1 MVGAYKRGAGN
12 PGAIFHKR
20 MHSLSARLLVLTVF
34 FVMLAEV
41 FIFVPSVS
49 KFRVD
54 WLGARMNAAHLAM
67 LAFDAAPDRAVGEM
81 LKTELLSQVG
91 AHNVLVR
98 RGGARL
104 VLDGATPPHIDKT
117 FNLADQG
124 PLELVFDALEVYSQ
138 TGNRVIRVLSPSP
151 ADPAIEI
158 ELVLDEAPMR
168 SDMLG
173 FGWRIFLLSVV
184 ISLVTAS
191 LVYLSLHWLLVR
203 PMRRITE
210 SMTIFSEKPE
220 DVRRIIQPS
229 GRADEIGTAER
240 QLAAMQRGL
249 RAALTQKAHLAALG
263 TAVAK
268 INHDLRGA
276 LSMALLVS
284 DRLEE
289 SDDPEVRKLAPT
301 VITSI
306 ERAVALCSQTLDF
319 AGGKEKE
326 IKRQRFALRPLVAEI
341 KTMMEAPEDSAVILD
356 NRTLDAFT
364 VDGDRD
370 EIFRILLNLCRNAAE
385 AGATGIAV
393 SARSVPDGA
402 EIDIRDNGPGLP
414 PRAQEMLFRPFE
426 GSARAGGTG
435 LGLAIARELAEG
447 HGGDLALVSTDAGG
461 TLFRLSLPLD
471 TNNHATVSPPAG
483 GNPA

>member
-1 MVGAYKRGAGN
+1 MRTRANTARAN
-12 PGAIFHKR
+12 REQLSLKR
-20 MHSLSARLLVLTVF
+20 MHSLSARLLVLTAF
-34 FVMLAEV
+34 FVMLSEV
-41 FIFVPSVS
+41 FIFVPSVA
-49 KFRVD
+49 KFRID
-54 WLGARMNAAHLAM
+54 WLEARMNAAHLAM

-81 LKTELLSQVG
+81 LKSELLSQVG

-104 VLDGATPPHIDKT
+104 VLDGAAPSRIDKA
-117 FNLADQG
+117 FDLADQETWEIV
-124 PLELVFDALEVYSQ
+124 LDALEVYFQ
-138 TGNRVIRVLSPSP
+138 TENRVIRVLSPSP

-168 SDMLG
+168 RDMLA

-191 LVYLSLHWLLVR
+191 LVYLSLHLMLVR
-203 PMRRITE
+203 PMRRITA
-210 SMTIFSEKPE
+210 SMTDFSQKPE

-240 QLAAMQRGL
+240 QLAAMQSGL

-268 INHDLRGA
+268 INHDLRGG
-276 LSMALLVS
+276 LSTALLVS
-284 DRLEE
+284 DYLEK

-301 VITSI
+301 VINSI
-306 ERAVALCSQTLDF
+306 ERAVALCSQTLDY
-319 AGGKEKE
+319 AGADEKA
-326 IKRQRFALRPLVAEI
+326 IRRRRFQLHPLVAEI
-341 KTMMEAPEDSAVILD
+341 QAMMEAPEDKAVTLE
-356 NRTLDAFT
+356 NRTLDAFL

-370 EIFRILLNLCRNAAE
+370 QIFRILNNLCRNAAE
-385 AGATGIAV
+385 AGATRITV
-393 SARSVPDGA
+393 SARPAAHGV
-402 EIDIRDNGPGLP
+402 EIDIRDDGPGLP
-414 PRAQEMLFRPFE
+414 PRAQEKLFQPFE

-447 HGGDLALVSTDAGG
+447 HGGGLDLVSTDASG
-461 TLFRLSLPLD
+461 TLFRLTLPLD
-471 TNNHATVSPPAG
+471 SDNRSVARQENIE
-483 GNPA
+483 ND

>member
-1 MVGAYKRGAGN
+1 
-12 PGAIFHKR
+12 
-20 MHSLSARLLVLTVF
+20 
-34 FVMLAEV
+34 
-41 FIFVPSVS
+41 
-49 KFRVD
+49 
-54 WLGARMNAAHLAM
+54 M

-81 LKTELLSQVG
+81 LKAELLSQVG

-104 VLDGATPPHIDKT
+104 VLDGAAPTHIDAT
-117 FNLADQG
+117 FMLADQE
-124 PLELVFDALEVYSQ
+124 PWEIIFDALDAYFQ
-138 TGNRVIRVLSPSP
+138 TGNRVIRVLSPSA
-151 ADPAIEI
+151 ADPSIEI

-168 SDMLG
+168 RDMLS

-184 ISLVTAS
+184 ISLFTAS
-191 LVYLSLHWLLVR
+191 LVYLSLHWMLVR

-210 SMTIFSEKPE
+210 SMTAFSEKPE
-220 DVRRIIQPS
+220 DVRRIIRPS

-240 QLAAMQRGL
+240 QLAAMQGGL

-276 LSMALLVS
+276 LSSALLVS

-306 ERAVALCSQTLDF
+306 ERAVALCSQTLDY
-319 AGGKEKE
+319 AGGDAKVV
-326 IKRQRFALRPLVAEI
+326 KRQRFPLYPLVAEV
-341 KTMMEAPEDSAVILD
+341 KAMLEAAEDSAVTLE
-356 NRTLDAFT
+356 NHTLDAFY

-370 EIFRILLNLCRNAAE
+370 QIFRILHNLCRNAAE
-385 AGATGIAV
+385 ATATRIIVTAGT
-393 SARSVPDGA
+393 VPNCV
-402 EIDIRDNGPGLP
+402 EVDIRDNGPGLP
-414 PRAQEMLFRPFE
+414 PRAREKLFQPFE

-447 HGGDLALVSTDAGG
+447 HGGGLELVSTDTDG

-471 TNNHATVSPPAG
+471 TDNQGTTRRANS
-483 GNPA
+483 

>member
-1 MVGAYKRGAGN
+1 M
-12 PGAIFHKR
+12 
-20 MHSLSARLLVLTVF
+20 LS
-34 FVMLAEV
+34 EV
-41 FIFVPSVS
+41 FIFVPSVA

-81 LKTELLSQVG
+81 LKSELLSQVG
-91 AHNVLVR
+91 AYNVLVR

-104 VLDGATPPHIDKT
+104 VLDGAAPPPIDET
-117 FNLADQG
+117 FNLADEG
-124 PLELVFDALEVYSQ
+124 PWELVFDALEVYYQ
-138 TGNRVIRVLSPSP
+138 TENRVIRVLSPSP
-151 ADPAIEI
+151 ADPTIEI

-173 FGWRIFLLSVV
+173 FGWRILLLSVV
-184 ISLVTAS
+184 ISLITAS

-210 SMTIFSEKPE
+210 SMTAFSEKPE
-220 DVRRIIQPS
+220 DVRRIIRPS

-249 RAALTQKAHLAALG
+249 RAALTQKDHLAALG

-268 INHDLRGA
+268 INHDLRGS
-276 LSMALLVS
+276 LSTALLVS
-284 DRLEE
+284 DYLEE

-301 VITSI
+301 VIASI
-306 ERAVALCSQTLDF
+306 ERAVALCSQTLDY
-319 AGGKEKE
+319 AGGDEKE
-326 IKRQRFALRPLVAEI
+326 VRRQRFQLHPLVAEI
-341 KTMMEAPEDSAVILD
+341 KTMMEAPGNSVITLE
-356 NRTLDAFT
+356 NRTLDAFL

-370 EIFRILLNLCRNAAE
+370 QIFRILQNLCRNAAE
-385 AGATGIAV
+385 AGATRITV
-393 SARSVPDGA
+393 SARPASNGV
-402 EIDIRDNGPGLP
+402 EIDIRDDGPGLP
-414 PRAQEMLFRPFE
+414 PRAQEKLFQPFE

-447 HGGDLALVSTDAGG
+447 HGGGLDLVSTDAGG
-461 TLFRLSLPLD
+461 TLFRLCLPLD
-471 TNNHATVSPPAG
+471 TNIHGTVSPPDSKDG
-483 GNPA
+483 E

>member
-1 MVGAYKRGAGN
+1 
-12 PGAIFHKR
+12 

-41 FIFVPSVS
+41 FIFVPSVA
-49 KFRVD
+49 KFRID

-81 LKTELLSQVG
+81 LKSELLSQVG

-104 VLDGATPPHIDKT
+104 VLDGAAPPHIDET
-117 FNLADQG
+117 FNLANQG
-124 PLELVFDALEVYSQ
+124 PWEIVFDALNVYFE
-138 TGNRVIRVLSPSP
+138 TENRVIRVLSPSP

-184 ISLVTAS
+184 ISLITAS

-210 SMTIFSEKPE
+210 SMTAFSEKPE
-220 DVRRIIQPS
+220 DVRRIIRPS
-229 GRADEIGTAER
+229 GRSDEIGTAER

-249 RAALTQKAHLAALG
+249 RAALNQKDHLAALG

-268 INHDLRGA
+268 INHDLRGS
-276 LSMALLVS
+276 LSTALLVS
-284 DRLEE
+284 DYLEE

-301 VITSI
+301 VIASI
-306 ERAVALCSQTLDF
+306 ERAVALCSQTLDY
-319 AGGKEKE
+319 AGGDKEE
-326 IKRQRFALRPLVAEI
+326 IRRRRFELHPLVAEI
-341 KTMMEAPEDSAVILD
+341 KTMMEALGNSVITLE
-356 NRTLDAFT
+356 NRTPDAFL

-370 EIFRILLNLCRNAAE
+370 QIFRILNNICSNAAE
-385 AGATGIAV
+385 AGATRVTV
-393 SARSVPDGA
+393 SAKSISNGV
-402 EIDIRDNGPGLP
+402 EIDISDDGPGLP
-414 PRAQEMLFRPFE
+414 PQAREKLFQPFE

-435 LGLAIARELAEG
+435 LGLAIADELAKG
-447 HGGDLALVSTDAGG
+447 HGGGLDLVLTDSGG
-461 TLFRLSLPLD
+461 TLFRLTLPLD
-471 TNNHATVSPPAG
+471 KDNHGTVSPPDSRDG
-483 GNPA
+483 E